1 MSISARYVD
10 SGTVLKSAAM
20 TKFQPKSLR
29 IQLLRQ
35 ILVPLLLLLVVGS
48 LMTFAIARHI
58 SNLIHDQWLHDSAM
72 TIAQQLK
79 AKEGHVGLELSD
91 STMQMFHWDRL
102 DRIYLEVATDSQG
115 VVIKN
120 TAFPPL
126 PGEKPAPGEH
136 FYYDASIE
144 GQNVRIVALALAT
157 AGLPTVAV
165 QVQVAETLRKRQEI
179 TELIILFLAPL
190 QIAIQ
195 LLASSLTWSAVTHN
209 LRQVDDIAGRLVGYD
224 LDKLLPISDAES
236 GPLEIKPL
244 VMALNGL
251 IHKLDE
257 SQSNQRRFIANAAHQ
272 MRTPLAALQVQ
283 TQRALRERD
292 PLKHSEALEDALTA
306 VTRLRH
312 VVQQIL
318 TLARSESNTQGMLTM
333 MPIDLAVVARGE
345 VERWTDQAVE
355 HEIDLGYEG
364 PDGAVMICGE
374 ISLLRELIGNLL
386 DNAIRYTPAG
396 GTVTLMLSSHPPR
409 ISIEDDG
416 PGIPVDEQQRVFE
429 RFFRLS
435 GSTDEGCG
443 LGLAIAK
450 EIAARHGALLTL
462 RSVPGV
468 AGTTAEIVFEASA
481 VTPCADGAADREG
494 IESRIG

>member
-1 MSISARYVD
+1 
-10 SGTVLKSAAM
+10 M

-29 IQLLRQ
+29 AQLLRQ

-48 LMTFAIARHI
+48 IATFAIARHI
-58 SNLIHDQWLHDSAM
+58 SNLVHDQWLHDSAM
-72 TIAQQLK
+72 TIAQQLRVK
-79 AKEGHVGLELSD
+79 KGHVGLDLPET
-91 STMQMFHWDRL
+91 TMEMFHWDRL
-102 DRIYLEVATDSQG
+102 DRIFLEVTSETQGIISRNAT
-115 VVIKN
+115 
-120 TAFPPL
+120 FPPL
-126 PGEKPAPGEH
+126 PGDKPAPGEH

-144 GQNVRIVALALAT
+144 GQNVRVVALSLAT
-157 AGLPTVAV
+157 IGLPTAVV
-165 QVQVAETLRKRQEI
+165 QVQVAETLHKRQEI

-195 LLASSLTWSAVTHN
+195 LLASSFTWSAVTHN

-224 LDKLLPISDAES
+224 LDKLLPLSDAES

-318 TLARSESNTQGMLTM
+318 TLARSEPNSQGMLAM
-333 MPIDLAVVARGE
+333 MPLDLAAVARGE
-345 VERWTDQAVE
+345 VERWTDQAID
-355 HEIDLGYEG
+355 HGIDLGYEG
-364 PDGAVMICGE
+364 PDDTVLISGE
-374 ISLLRELIGNLL
+374 ASLLRELIGNLL

-396 GTVTLMLSSHPPR
+396 GTVTLKLATNPTR
-409 ISIEDDG
+409 IAVEDDG
-416 PGIPVDEQQRVFE
+416 PGIPEDEQQRVFE
-429 RFFRLS
+429 RFYRLS
-435 GSTDEGCG
+435 SSTTEGCG
-443 LGLAIAK
+443 LGLSIAR
-450 EIAARHGALLTL
+450 EIAARHGARLTL
-462 RSVPGV
+462 RSVDGGR
-468 AGTTAEIVFEASA
+468 GTTAEIDFAGDAEMAGATGPMERDGMASS
-481 VTPCADGAADREG
+481 AA
-494 IESRIG
+494 

>member
-1 MSISARYVD
+1 VCLSARCAG
-10 SGTVLKSAAM
+10 SGTVLKSATM

-29 IQLLRQ
+29 AQLLRQ
-35 ILVPLLLLLVVGS
+35 ILVPLLVILVVGS

-58 SNLIHDQWLHDSAM
+58 SNLVHDQWQLDSAM

-79 AKEGHVGLELSD
+79 AKEGHVALDLPVSAME
-91 STMQMFHWDRL
+91 MFHWDRL
-102 DRIYLEVATDSQG
+102 DRIFLEVTAESQG
-115 VVIKN
+115 VISRN
-120 TAFPPL
+120 ATFPSL

-136 FYYDASIE
+136 FYYDAIID
-144 GQNVRIVALALAT
+144 GQNVRVVALALT
-157 AGLPTVAV
+157 MTGLPTVVA

-179 TELIILFLAPL
+179 TGMIILFLAPL

-195 LLASSLTWSAVTHN
+195 LLASIFTWSAVTHN

-244 VMALNGL
+244 VAALNGL

-292 PLKHSEALEDALTA
+292 PFKHSEALKDALTA

-318 TLARSESNTQGMLTM
+318 TLARSEPTAQGMLAM
-333 MPIDLAVVARGE
+333 MPLDLAAVARGE

-355 HEIDLGYEG
+355 HGIDLGYEG
-364 PDGAVMICGE
+364 PDGTVMINGE
-374 ISLLRELIGNLL
+374 SSLLRELIGNLL
-386 DNAIRYTPAG
+386 DNAIRYTFHG
-396 GTVTLMLSSHPPR
+396 GTVTLTISPSPLR
-409 ISIEDDG
+409 LSIEDNG
-416 PGIPVDEQQRVFE
+416 PGIPENEQHRVFE
-429 RFFRLS
+429 RFYRLS
-435 GSTDEGCG
+435 SSTNDGCG
-443 LGLAIAK
+443 LGLSIAK
-450 EIAARHGALLTL
+450 EIAARHGALVTL
-462 RSVPGV
+462 RTTAGGH
-468 AGTTAEIVFEASA
+468 GTTAEIIFD
-481 VTPCADGAADREG
+481 TPTAISCHAEVVGL
-494 IESRIG
+494 